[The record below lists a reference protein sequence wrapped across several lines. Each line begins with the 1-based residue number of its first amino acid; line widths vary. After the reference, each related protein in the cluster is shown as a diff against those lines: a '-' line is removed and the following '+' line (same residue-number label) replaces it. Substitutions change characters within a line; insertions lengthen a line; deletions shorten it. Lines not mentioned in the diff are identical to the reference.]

1 MDAHSRNV
9 GVAVGTLFASG
20 ATLLCCVLP
29 AILVSIGAGAAL
41 VALVSAVP
49 QLVWLS
55 EHKAWVFVTAGG
67 LLLLSGAM
75 IWHARSLPCPTDAT
89 LARSCSRMRRT
100 SLGLYGLAVVAYF
113 VGATFAFVLPGL

>member
-1 MDAHSRNV
+1 VDAHIRNV
-9 GVAVGTLFASG
+9 GVAIGTLFASG

-41 VALVSAVP
+41 VALVSAIP

-55 EHKAWVFVTAGG
+55 EHKGWVFVAAGG

-75 IWHARSLPCPTDAT
+75 IWRARSLPCPADAA
-89 LARSCSRMRRT
+89 LARGCSRMRRMA
-100 SLGLYGLAVVAYF
+100 LGVYGLAVVAYC
-113 VGATFAFVLPGL
+113 VGATFAYVLPGF